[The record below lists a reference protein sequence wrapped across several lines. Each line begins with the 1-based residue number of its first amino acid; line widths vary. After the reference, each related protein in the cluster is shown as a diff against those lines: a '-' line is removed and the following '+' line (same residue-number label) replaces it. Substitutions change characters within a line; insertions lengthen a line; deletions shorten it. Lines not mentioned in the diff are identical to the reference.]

1 MKVIPADD
9 IGILL
14 DMKRMELEEDDPK
27 RDLLDEIEEDLLPME
42 MTLRECVREILLS
55 CLRSGEVS
63 TDKSRGKS

>member
-63 TDKSRGKS
+63 TDKSRVKS

>member
-14 DMKRMELEEDDPK
+14 DMKRMELDEDDPK

-55 CLRSGEVS
+55 CLRSGESS
-63 TDKSRGKS
+63 THKSRGKS